1 MTTKRV
7 IYFEPMLLTV
17 LNPQY
22 GYFYS
27 LKIVYIN
34 VLKAHK
40 FYDSVNMR
48 TYLTGESLLLFFY
61 DRLFVCK
68 IHSKIVATRAFSN
81 IISLLYD
88 YNVIWCTEINNALRV
103 GEQSKCY
110 YNIYI
115 GAISKMLPSLI
126 NVSFFSLLHE

>member
-7 IYFEPMLLTV
+7 IYFKPMLLTV

-48 TYLTGESLLLFFY
+48 TNLTGESLLLFFMTVY
-61 DRLFVCK
+61 SCAKFSRKLLQRELL
-68 IHSKIVATRAFSN
+68 ATLYRYYM
-81 IISLLYD
+81 II
-88 YNVIWCTEINNALRV
+88 
-103 GEQSKCY
+103 
-110 YNIYI
+110 
-115 GAISKMLPSLI
+115 M
-126 NVSFFSLLHE
+126 